1 MNILLLGAT
10 GMVGS
15 RILQEA
21 RSRGHTVTA
30 ASRHGETR
38 VDANDPDALRQALA
52 GQDVLVVAL
61 GPSRTDPDAPRLV
74 ETYRRILDAAR
85 VTGTRTLFVGGAGS
99 LEVAPGVRLV
109 DTPEFPEAV
118 KPEAEQHAEAL
129 NFLRGEGG
137 FAWTYISP
145 AAEIAPG
152 ERTGKYR
159 VNGDEL
165 LTDGEGRSRISAE
178 DYAVA
183 VLDEV
188 EIPRHPAGRFG
199 VAS

>member
-10 GMVGS
+10 GTIGS
-15 RILQEA
+15 RVLTEA
-21 RSRGHTVTA
+21 HSRGHSVTA

-38 VDANDPDALRQALA
+38 VDADDPEALRHALA

-74 ETYRRILDAAR
+74 ETYRHILEAAR

-109 DTPEFPEAV
+109 DTPGFPEAV

-129 NFLRGEGG
+129 DFLRGEGG

-145 AAEIAPG
+145 PAEIAPG
-152 ERTGKYR
+152 ERTGNYR
-159 VNGDEL
+159 VGGDEL
-165 LTDGEGRSRISAE
+165 LTDEEGRSRISAE

-188 EIPRHPAGRFG
+188 EVPRHPAGRFG

>member
-15 RILQEA
+15 RILTEA

-38 VDANDPDALRQALA
+38 VDANDPDALRQLLA
-52 GQDVLVVAL
+52 GQDVLIVAL

-74 ETYRRILDAAR
+74 DTYRRILEAAR
-85 VTGTRTLFVGGAGS
+85 TTGTRTLFVGGAGS

-109 DTPEFPEAV
+109 DTPEFPDAY
-118 KPEAEQHAEAL
+118 KPEALQAAEAL
-129 NFLRGEGG
+129 AFLRGEEG

-145 AAEIAPG
+145 AADIQPG
-152 ERTGKYR
+152 ERTGEYR
-159 VNGDEL
+159 TTGEEL
-165 LTDGEGRSRISAE
+165 LTDEGGRSYISAE

-183 VLDEV
+183 LLDEV

-199 VAS
+199 VAY